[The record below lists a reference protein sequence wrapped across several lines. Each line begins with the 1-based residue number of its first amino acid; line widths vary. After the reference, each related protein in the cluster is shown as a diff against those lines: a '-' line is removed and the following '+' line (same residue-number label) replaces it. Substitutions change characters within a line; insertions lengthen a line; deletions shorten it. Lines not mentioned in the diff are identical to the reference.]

1 MRRELVQTVV
11 AGGILS
17 CDQARDAGRDL
28 VTGKSEPL
36 LVAAFLGALSARGE
50 TAGELAGLAE
60 AFREVVTPFPS
71 RPDALDTCGTGG
83 DGRCSFNLSTAAAL
97 VVASLGV
104 PVAKHGNRS
113 VSSRCG
119 SADLIE
125 ALGYPLDETPAEAS
139 ARLAASGFAFLFA
152 PRYHPAMAH
161 VAPIR
166 RALGVRTV
174 FNLLGPLLN
183 PAGVRR
189 QVVGVFDP
197 ARIDLMIGSLQAL
210 GSERAIVLHGAGGF
224 DEAVLHGPVEIAELS
239 GGRITRAML
248 TPVDFHLPPGD
259 VADLAG
265 GDADANVALFAD
277 LLAGRGPKPLADA
290 VAANAA
296 LALRVAGVEE
306 DLAAGAA
313 AARAA
318 LVGGRTAAFVATVLN
333 FAADGEGRRRAHV
346 S

>member
-1 MRRELVQTVV
+1 MRRELVQAV
-11 AGGILS
+11 AAGRVLS
-17 CDQARDAGRDL
+17 REQARDAGRDL
-28 VTGKSEPL
+28 AAGNSEPL
-36 LVAAFLGALSARGE
+36 LVAAFLGALAARGE
-50 TAGELAGLAE
+50 TAAELAGLAE

-71 RPDALDTCGTGG
+71 RVDALDTCGTGG
-83 DGRCSFNLSTAAAL
+83 DGRSSFNLSTAAAL

-119 SADLIE
+119 SADLLE
-125 ALGYPLDETPAEAS
+125 ALGYPLDETPAEA
-139 ARLAASGFAFLFA
+139 AERLAATGFAFLFA

-183 PAGVRR
+183 PAGVSR

-197 ARIDLMIGSLQAL
+197 ARIELMIESLQAL
-210 GSERAIVLHGAGGF
+210 GSARAIVLHGAGGF

-239 GGRITRAML
+239 RGRITRATL
-248 TPVDFHLPPGD
+248 TPADFHLPPGV
-259 VADLAG
+259 VADLVG
-265 GDADANVALFAD
+265 GDADANAVLFAD
-277 LLAGRGPKPLADA
+277 LLAGRGPDGLADA

-318 LVGGRTAAFVATVLN
+318 LAGGRTAAFLATVLD
-333 FAADGEGRRRAHV
+333 FAVGAEERCRAHV